1 MNPRRRLC
9 YWLAKHNRVILKA
22 FAFPLQSALDTTDK
36 IIFLEL
42 EIYFITPCGSPF
54 TPAQDKAVRDRPDL
68 PPQPR
73 ACLRPRPPA
82 MRITSKSPEEV
93 RLFPSSKLL
102 LTPLSWPGAHFSPS
116 FMGYALN
123 SSCKTQLQCHLL
135 GEALSPSACPRH
147 SRPAG
152 PPFPHYILCHSIY
165 HASRHPDDTSVS
177 SHETRKF
184 L

>member
-1 MNPRRRLC
+1 MNPWRWLC

-22 FAFPLQSALDTTDK
+22 FAFPLQSTLDTTDK
-36 IIFLEL
+36 TIFLEL

-54 TPAQDKAVRDRPDL
+54 TPAQDKAVRDWPDL

-102 LTPLSWPGAHFSPS
+102 LTPLSRPGAHFSPS

-135 GEALSPSACPRH
+135 GEALSTLCVPEAQQTR
-147 SRPAG
+147 R
-152 PPFPHYILCHSIY
+152 PPFPSLHTLSQHLPRFTPPRWHIGLLP
-165 HASRHPDDTSVS
+165 RDP
-177 SHETRKF
+177 
-184 L
+184 